1 MQASKPMPLTLSC
14 HLTAFGGKQ
23 SNKQQASGIQV
34 NPEVVE
40 TFNTLKIKHTV
51 SYAIFCLSD
60 DLTEIIVQKTSDSG
74 SYDEFLSELPSVS
87 FFFPLYASNQS
98 SKQRVIQSAISVF
111 HHLSNHH

>member
-87 FFFPLYASNQS
+87 FFFLYASNQS
-98 SKQRVIQSAISVF
+98 SKQRMIRSVISVF

>member
-14 HLTAFGGKQ
+14 YLTAFGGKQ

-87 FFFPLYASNQS
+87 FFFPSMQAINQAS
-98 SKQRVIQSAISVF
+98 KG
-111 HHLSNHH
+111 